1 MNPRVLPINVVETVD
16 FVGSAIMILLALL
29 CVQRALLLRRKA
41 PQNIMWTYLVWFCA
55 GLLVFALFRSM
66 GHMVKHV
73 LAAADLGHVWNYI
86 RPVSGSMNTITF
98 LIVGSITLFFSR
110 VYRTYQHML
119 QDKAVIEKARDEIA
133 QLNVNLEGMVD
144 SRTRELAASEAKYRR
159 IFENSKD
166 MLFICD
172 GEGAILDMNPSGM
185 QLLGYL
191 KKEEVIGLHLF
202 RDVFTKPAD
211 EHAVSRA
218 LDEKGFVKDLEI
230 TFRAKSLEECMV
242 LFSATTRQEGGRS
255 AGFEG
260 IVKDITSRKKIELQ
274 LLQADKLAS
283 LGQLSAGIAHEINN
297 PLGLVLGYT
306 RLALKET
313 DPEAQFYKDLRVVE
327 KHALN
332 CKKIVENLLRFSR
345 ATSTTMTRV
354 NLNEL
359 VREVI
364 AVVENK
370 FSLEKVKVDTRL
382 APDLPHTL
390 ADPDKMSQV
399 FMNILMNARQSIDGA
414 GTIKVSSGWNKEN
427 RRISLSFEDTGCG
440 IAPEIQHKIFD
451 PFFTTKPIGMGT
463 GLGLA
468 VSYGIM
474 KDHEGEIRVT
484 STPGKGSTFVVDLP
498 IQEPDDLKQARG
510 GSAE

>member
-1 MNPRVLPINVVETVD
+1 MTVVETVD
-16 FVGSAIMILLALL
+16 FVGSAAMILLAFL
-29 CVQRALLLRRKA
+29 CVHRALGLRRKD
-41 PQNIMWTYLVWFCA
+41 PQNIMWTYLVWFCSA
-55 GLLVFALFRSM
+55 LLVFALFRSL
-66 GHMVKHV
+66 GHIVKHV
-73 LAAADLGHVWNYI
+73 LAAADLGHMWNHI

-119 QDKAVIEKARDEIA
+119 LDKTVIEKARDEIA
-133 QLNVNLEGMVD
+133 QLNVNLERMVE

-172 GEGAILDMNPSGM
+172 GEGAIVDMNPSGM
-185 QLLGYL
+185 QILGYPR
-191 KKEEVIGLHLF
+191 KEEVTGLHLF
-202 RDVFTKPAD
+202 RDVFAKPAD
-211 EHAVSRA
+211 AQAVRTT

-230 TFRAKSLEECMV
+230 TFRTSSREESMV
-242 LFSATTRQEGGRS
+242 LFSATTRQDGGRS

-260 IVKDITSRKKIELQ
+260 IVKDITSRKQIELQ

-306 RLALKET
+306 RLILKET
-313 DPEAQFYKDLRVVE
+313 APEAQFYNDLRVVE

-345 ATSTTMTRV
+345 ATSTTKTRA
-354 NLNEL
+354 NLNNL
-359 VREVI
+359 LQEVI
-364 AVVENK
+364 AVVETK
-370 FSLEKVKVDTRL
+370 FALEKVQVVTRL
-382 APDLPHTL
+382 TPDLPYTM
-390 ADPDKMSQV
+390 ADPDKMNQV
-399 FMNILMNARQSIDGA
+399 FMNILMNARQSMDGA
-414 GTIKVSSGWNKEN
+414 GVITVSSGWDREA
-427 RRISLSFEDTGCG
+427 RRISISFQDTGCG
-440 IAPEIQHKIFD
+440 IAPEILHKIFD

-468 VSYGIM
+468 VSYGIV
-474 KDHEGEIRVT
+474 KDHEGEIKVA
-484 STPGKGSTFVVDLP
+484 SAPGRGSTFVVDLP
-498 IQEPDDLKQARG
+498 VLEPDDLKQAG
-510 GSAE
+510 GGNGE